1 MRDYKTE
8 QQLRE
13 LATAISQ
20 RITIRTYKN
29 GNSDDNTRPT
39 KTLDENGYSHGK
51 YTIADLLEN
60 AMKEYVK
67 NVPEGTK

>member
-39 KTLDENGYSHGK
+39 KTKEKEIIFNEGK
-51 YTIADLLEN
+51 KKLLQCRN
-60 AMKEYVK
+60 FI
-67 NVPEGTK
+67 